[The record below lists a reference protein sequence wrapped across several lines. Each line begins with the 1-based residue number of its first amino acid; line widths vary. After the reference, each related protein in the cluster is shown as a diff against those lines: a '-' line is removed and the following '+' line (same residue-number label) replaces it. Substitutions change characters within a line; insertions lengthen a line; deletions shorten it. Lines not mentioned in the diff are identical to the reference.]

1 MAEASKQQG
10 SKVSPSPATPT
21 ASSSKNIVPP
31 ALQHSPS
38 PPPMKRTSSYTQ
50 QQATTHTHQ
59 QQQQQQTAAIQQ
71 RQTRAS
77 STKTSPPRKAP
88 STTSLQYGQS
98 RGPTI
103 SGSIDLTRKEE
114 VKKLAQRLAT
124 RLQFAAFKVEKGWV
138 SDQSDMYLMISTSC

>member
-50 QQATTHTHQ
+50 QQATTHTH